1 MAGETTIIR
10 TADEREMKRLVKKGA
25 VIMADYDFRNS
36 ATESLRARGRW
47 WVLQAPASALARK
60 AA

>member
-1 MAGETTIIR
+1 MR

-25 VIMADYDFRNS
+25 VIMAEYDFRHC
-36 ATESLRARGRW
+36 AAESLRERGRW
-47 WVLQAPASALARK
+47 WILQVPAALARK